1 MLPLQG
7 KRAASRAANEKR
19 IIEAAES
26 LLGTYGA
33 AGLSLRHV
41 AKQVG
46 MAPSAIYRY
55 YNGIDSLYTALILRA
70 YNDQARAAQEAFAGV
85 KKPANWAEAEEAMV
99 IVTKAIR
106 SWALENP
113 HRYALIYGS
122 PVPGYRAPEETIAAA
137 AATGQ
142 VLIQCVPV
150 EGADPIP
157 AEMVRMWVQLYGVI
171 SFELFGHLKGSID
184 DASEFFE
191 ETVRL
196 GVKQLRTTLEF
207 HNT

>member
-19 IIEAAES
+19 IIEAAEE
-26 LLGTYGA
+26 LLGTHGA
-33 AGLSLRHV
+33 AALSLRHV

-55 YNGIDSLYTALILRA
+55 YNGIDSLFTALILRA
-70 YNDQARAAQEAFAGV
+70 YNDQARAAQEAFRSV
-85 KKPANWAEAEEAMV
+85 KRPTNWAEAEEAV
-99 IVTKAIR
+99 VTVTKAIR
-106 SWALENP
+106 TWALENP
-113 HRYALIYGS
+113 HRYTLIYGS
-122 PVPGYRAPEETIAAA
+122 PVPGYRAPEETIEAA

-142 VLIQCVPV
+142 VLAQCVPV
-150 EGADPIP
+150 AGTDPIP
-157 AEMVRMWVQLYGVI
+157 AEMVRMWVQFYGVI

-184 DASEFFE
+184 DVSAFFE

-196 GVKQLRTTLEF
+196 GVKQLRKTLEF